1 MNRMTRGFSLIELLV
16 VLAIISVVIAIA
28 FPAFAK
34 YRETA
39 MMSQCQAFVRQIGLG
54 CTNYAAANGDRIPN
68 YSMNTA
74 PYDNRWANVLAG
86 YMGLDDSAD
95 VVGKTRLG
103 CPAFTPPTL
112 GGGGTN
118 AYSYG
123 VNFPGVFAYGTATP
137 PATPDVTLSGGAR
150 LSNIPTNVFLAADI
164 LNPVDEPSSAVF
176 HPGLY
181 PLTDD
186 YDSDGVNDTN
196 FTLFRYNGFDPRHGA
211 KGGNM
216 VFADL
221 STRVVTLN
229 DWLTDQGGI
238 WGADDLSYK

>member
-1 MNRMTRGFSLIELLV
+1 MNRSTRGFSLMELLV
-16 VLAIISVVIAIA
+16 VLAIISAVIAIA

-54 CTNYAAANGDRIPN
+54 CANYAAANADRIPN
-68 YSMNTA
+68 YAVNAA

-86 YMGLDDSAD
+86 YMGLVDGED

-103 CPAFTPPTL
+103 CPAYVPPTV
-112 GGGGTN
+112 GTGTN
-118 AYSYG
+118 RLSYG
-123 VNFPGVFAYGTATP
+123 VNFPGVFARAPVTP
-137 PATPDVTLSGGAR
+137 PATPDVNLSGGAR
-150 LSNIPTNVFLAADI
+150 MGNLPSSVFLAADV

-186 YDSDGVNDTN
+186 FDGDGVADSN
-196 FTLFRYNGFDPRHGA
+196 FSLFRYNGFDPRHGA
-211 KGGNM
+211 KGGDM

-221 STRVVTLN
+221 STRVVSVSE
-229 DWLTDQGGI
+229 WLADQGGM